1 MLFTG
6 KNLNSIERAKFPE
19 EVGVSSKAVAAFIDD
34 LKESGI
40 ETHSLMFIR
49 HGKVAFECWAEPYA
63 PDIPHT
69 MYSVSKSVTSTAV
82 GFAIE
87 EGLLT
92 LQTKVID
99 IFPEYQPDAPDEN
112 LEKLNV
118 FHLLTMTAGKD
129 VSQMGDKTKNQWIK
143 DFFDAKWAFTPG
155 EFWKYISENTFMLS
169 AILARVTGMSMTEY
183 LTPRLYEPLGY
194 GRVPFWEKDGNGIE
208 TGGWGLYLTTEE
220 LAKYI
225 LCYRQGG
232 RFNGKQ
238 VVPEQWI
245 KESTRKQVENLQ
257 YTEPAASC
265 GYGYCFPMNPIPNS
279 YRADGMF
286 AQFGLVF
293 EDYDACFIM
302 TACELSNRKTRDC
315 FWRHFPGIFIDES
328 TAVIAD
334 KTLNDMLHLPVLPD
348 LPASSHSGIEKIID
362 GKILK
367 IQKKR
372 LLTELGFPVGMLTFP
387 VVQMNFEK
395 LGNIEEIRFK
405 FSGNE
410 CSMTWRERLFKN
422 TIICGMDGKPR
433 KSSIRMSQFNF
444 TASST
449 AQWEDENTL
458 CVWMRPL
465 ESVGQRRLKFVFS
478 GDKVALIPS
487 SEPDMKSMMDYLS
500 EKVAFFIKEPAVVK
514 AAQIVLSRV
523 DKIIE
528 PTHKGKIK
536 D

>member
-1 MLFTG
+1 MPDT
-6 KNLNSIERAKFPE
+6 KIISIERAAYPE
-19 EVGVSSKAVAAFIDD
+19 KAGVSSRAIADFIDD
-34 LKESGI
+34 LKENGI

-49 HGKVAFECWAEPYA
+49 HGKVAFECWAKPYG
-63 PDIPHT
+63 PDIPHA
-69 MYSVSKSVTSTAV
+69 MYSISKSVTSTAV
-82 GFAIE
+82 GFAVE
-87 EGLLT
+87 EGLLS
-92 LQTKVID
+92 LETKVID
-99 IFPEYQPDAPDEN
+99 IFPEYIPDEPDEN
-112 LEKLNV
+112 LEKLNI

-143 DFFDAKWAFTPG
+143 DFFDAKWAFAPG

-169 AILARVTGMSMTEY
+169 AVLARVTGMSMSEF

-194 GRVPFWEKDGNGIE
+194 GRVPFWETDGYGIE
-208 TGGWGLYLTTEE
+208 AGGWGLYLTTEE

-225 LCYRQGG
+225 LCCQQGG

-238 VVPEQWI
+238 IIPEDWVR
-245 KESTRKQVENLQ
+245 ESTKKQADNLQ

-265 GYGYCFPMNPIPNS
+265 GYGYCFPMNPLPNS

-293 EDYDACFIM
+293 KDYDACFVM
-302 TACELSNRKTRDC
+302 TACELSNTKTRDC
-315 FWRHFPGIFIDES
+315 FWRHFPGIFSDECEEP
-328 TAVIAD
+328 VQD
-334 KTLNDMLHLPVLPD
+334 ETLKERLRLFDLAD
-348 LPASSHSGIEKIID
+348 LPGMPHSSLEKTIE

-387 VVQMNFEK
+387 VVQLSVEK
-395 LGNIEEIRFK
+395 LGNIEEIRFE
-405 FSGNE
+405 FNADE
-410 CSMTWRERLFKN
+410 CAMTWRERFFKN
-422 TIICGMDGKPR
+422 TILCGMDGNPR
-433 KSSIRMSQFNF
+433 KSKIRLSQYNF

-449 AQWEDENTL
+449 AAWEDENTL

-478 GDKVALIPS
+478 GDKVTLIPS
-487 SEPDMKSMMDYLS
+487 SVPDIKSMMDYLS
-500 EKVAFFIKEPAVVK
+500 EKVTFFIKEPAVAK
-514 AAQIVLSRV
+514 AAQIVLSKA

-528 PTHKGKIK
+528 PMHKGKIK
-536 D
+536 H